1 MINQKEKELRG
12 IVLTN
17 EALLI
22 EVRKHLDKL
31 QLMQSAEKVNRLEEK
46 LYETNNEKLALSKL
60 VKALE
65 NKERQQGWELSRLDA
80 ETANMGKM
88 TNLVDDLRVWKTKV
102 RKVDQLQTIEERAMT
117 KEEELL
123 KHIGEQTSN
132 IKESITTI
140 QRQKNIPNSAEVKAI
155 AEKEKVKQQQEAK
168 QISTQ
173 NLKLEKLMQTLES
186 KKANDEKG
194 QLKSIV
200 ELEQL
205 EKMKLATLRAKDQEN
220 RLLKLKLKEL

>member
-12 IVLTN
+12 VVLTN

-46 LYETNNEKLALSKL
+46 LHESNNEKLALSKL

-88 TNLVDDLRVWKTKV
+88 ANLVDDLRVWKTKV
-102 RKVDQLQTIEERAMT
+102 RKVDELQTLEERAMT
-117 KEEELL
+117 KEAELL
-123 KHIGEQTSN
+123 KHIGEQTVH

-140 QRQKNIPNSAEVKAI
+140 QRQKNIPNSAEVKALV
-155 AEKEKVKQQQEAK
+155 EKEKVK
-168 QISTQ
+168 
-173 NLKLEKLMQTLES
+173 
-186 KKANDEKG
+186 
-194 QLKSIV
+194 
-200 ELEQL
+200 
-205 EKMKLATLRAKDQEN
+205 
-220 RLLKLKLKEL
+220 

>member
-173 NLKLEKLMQTLES
+173 NLKLEKMMQTLES

-194 QLKSIV
+194 HLKSIV

-205 EKMKLATLRAKDQEN
+205 EKMKQATLRAKD
-220 RLLKLKLKEL
+220 